1 MLPIRALITAAILS
15 IPLLV
20 SLFGYYD
27 HPLFMETP
35 LGALKTASLAPLRP
49 LRPEELANLPSV
61 LDSHPPDGM
70 EVNWFSE
77 FSAETLID
85 AAAKSWCPKTH
96 NYLAGMTRIRQRS
109 LAGYVAA
116 NINANDRMDCIDI
129 LERLSV
135 DPDCDATTWQQS
147 EVALRRFGKVRAS
160 QIVFESWL
168 TSLQMTGRHITL
180 PEWVKQRPY

>member
-15 IPLLV
+15 IPLLF

-61 LDSHPPDGM
+61 LDSHPPEGM

-77 FSAETLID
+77 FSPETLID

-96 NYLAGMTRIRQRS
+96 N
-109 LAGYVAA
+109 
-116 NINANDRMDCIDI
+116 
-129 LERLSV
+129 
-135 DPDCDATTWQQS
+135 
-147 EVALRRFGKVRAS
+147 
-160 QIVFESWL
+160 
-168 TSLQMTGRHITL
+168 
-180 PEWVKQRPY
+180 